1 MDNRDLDKMIQDK
14 LGDFRE
20 TPDPRVWERVR
31 ASLDRKKKKDRLIPL
46 WLRIGAAAAI
56 IAAGLF
62 LLAPGEDFSSV
73 APAVSRSA
81 DQPEVPGQRSTESRE
96 TERSLPAGN
105 EDGVVGNQTSEEKDN
120 PAEGPGVTGGIVL
133 SSGNGK
139 MPPEE
144 DLGQGD
150 LKPDRLA
157 ASGSTTQERD
167 LPYKKRNSVADLS
180 GAERLA
186 DKGKNPN
193 PAANTSNASKLE
205 EPALAGKTE
214 ADPVQES
221 PPKKSIFEE
230 LESQEA
236 IAVNEETEE
245 KWSIGPSLAPVYFNS
260 FGEGSPISSNFLNN
274 SKSGTVNMSY
284 GLQVSYRLSRKLSLR
299 SGIHRVDY
307 GYNTD
312 DVGFTASPSAGP
324 NSLIRTISY
333 SENSKNLVVHSTVSG
348 TQPPQEQTATDVS
361 APSAA
366 REGQM
371 LQEFGYLEIPVEME
385 YNLLD
390 RKLGINLIGGL
401 SSLFLVENSVS
412 LQSGEEVTEI
422 GEATNMNSLNF
433 STNLG
438 LGFYYRLN
446 TRFEINLQPMFKY
459 QLNTFTETSGNF
471 RPYSIGVYSGLNFR
485 F

>member
-20 TPDPRVWERVR
+20 TPDPRVWDRVR
-31 ASLDRKKKKDRLIPL
+31 ASLDRKKKKGRLIPL

-62 LLAPGEDFSSV
+62 LLAPGEDSSSE
-73 APAVSRSA
+73 APAVGRSVI
-81 DQPEVPGQRSTESRE
+81 QPDVPRESNSE
-96 TERSLPAGN
+96 KSLPGMM
-105 EDGVVGNQTSEEKDN
+105 EDGLVNDQTSEEKNNSSEDT
-120 PAEGPGVTGGIVL
+120 GVSDGVGSNSGIAKTP
-133 SSGNGK
+133 SARDS
-139 MPPEE
+139 
-144 DLGQGD
+144 GQGA
-150 LKPDRLA
+150 LKNDWLA
-157 ASGSTTQERD
+157 ASEATDEERGLRD
-167 LPYKKRNSVADLS
+167 QKENRVAEVND
-180 GAERLA
+180 AERLA
-186 DKGKNPN
+186 SIQENPN
-193 PAANTSNASKLE
+193 RVVDTQAAKTRGESVLTIE
-205 EPALAGKTE
+205 EA
-214 ADPVQES
+214 ADANGEN

-230 LESQEA
+230 LETQEA
-236 IAVNEETEE
+236 VADSEESEG
-245 KWSIGPSLAPVYFNS
+245 KWSVGPSLAPVYFNS
-260 FGEGSPISSNFLNN
+260 FGNGSPISSNFLNN

-284 GLQVSYRLSRKLSLR
+284 GLQVSYQLSKKLSLR

-312 DVGFTASPSAGP
+312 DVGFTASPAARPS
-324 NSLIRTISY
+324 SLIRTISY
-333 SENSKNLVVHSTVSG
+333 SENSKNLVVHSTISG
-348 TQPPQEQTATDVS
+348 AQPPQEPAAVDVS

-371 LQEFGYLEIPVEME
+371 LQEFGYLEIPVEMQ

-390 RKLGINLIGGL
+390 RKFGINLIGGL

-412 LQSGEEVTEI
+412 LQSGEAVTEI

-446 TRFEINLQPMFKY
+446 PRFEINLQPMFKY
-459 QLNTFTETSGNF
+459 QLNTFTETSGSF
-471 RPYSIGVYSGLNFR
+471 QPYSIGVYSGLNFR

>member
-1 MDNRDLDKMIQDK
+1 M
-14 LGDFRE
+14 
-20 TPDPRVWERVR
+20 
-31 ASLDRKKKKDRLIPL
+31 
-46 WLRIGAAAAI
+46 
-56 IAAGLF
+56 
-62 LLAPGEDFSSV
+62 
-73 APAVSRSA
+73 
-81 DQPEVPGQRSTESRE
+81 
-96 TERSLPAGN
+96 
-105 EDGVVGNQTSEEKDN
+105 
-120 PAEGPGVTGGIVL
+120 
-133 SSGNGK
+133 
-139 MPPEE
+139 
-144 DLGQGD
+144 
-150 LKPDRLA
+150 
-157 ASGSTTQERD
+157 
-167 LPYKKRNSVADLS
+167 
-180 GAERLA
+180 
-186 DKGKNPN
+186 
-193 PAANTSNASKLE
+193 
-205 EPALAGKTE
+205 
-214 ADPVQES
+214 
-221 PPKKSIFEE
+221 
-230 LESQEA
+230 
-236 IAVNEETEE
+236 
-245 KWSIGPSLAPVYFNS
+245 
-260 FGEGSPISSNFLNN
+260 
-274 SKSGTVNMSY
+274 
-284 GLQVSYRLSRKLSLR
+284 
-299 SGIHRVDY
+299 DY

-312 DVGFTASPSAGP
+312 EVGFTASPSAGP

-348 TQPPQEQTATDVS
+348 SQPPQEQTATDVS

>member
-1 MDNRDLDKMIQDK
+1 
-14 LGDFRE
+14 
-20 TPDPRVWERVR
+20 
-31 ASLDRKKKKDRLIPL
+31 
-46 WLRIGAAAAI
+46 
-56 IAAGLF
+56 
-62 LLAPGEDFSSV
+62 
-73 APAVSRSA
+73 
-81 DQPEVPGQRSTESRE
+81 
-96 TERSLPAGN
+96 
-105 EDGVVGNQTSEEKDN
+105 
-120 PAEGPGVTGGIVL
+120 
-133 SSGNGK
+133 
-139 MPPEE
+139 
-144 DLGQGD
+144 
-150 LKPDRLA
+150 
-157 ASGSTTQERD
+157 
-167 LPYKKRNSVADLS
+167 
-180 GAERLA
+180 
-186 DKGKNPN
+186 
-193 PAANTSNASKLE
+193 
-205 EPALAGKTE
+205 
-214 ADPVQES
+214 
-221 PPKKSIFEE
+221 
-230 LESQEA
+230 
-236 IAVNEETEE
+236 
-245 KWSIGPSLAPVYFNS
+245 
-260 FGEGSPISSNFLNN
+260 
-274 SKSGTVNMSY
+274 MSY
-284 GLQVSYRLSRKLSLR
+284 GLQVSYRLSGKLSLR

-348 TQPPQEQTATDVS
+348 TQLPQEQTATDVS

-366 REGQM
+366 REGEM

-390 RKLGINLIGGL
+390 RKLGINLIGGV

>member
-1 MDNRDLDKMIQDK
+1 LV
-14 LGDFRE
+14 GD
-20 TPDPRVWERVR
+20 
-31 ASLDRKKKKDRLIPL
+31 
-46 WLRIGAAAAI
+46 
-56 IAAGLF
+56 
-62 LLAPGEDFSSV
+62 
-73 APAVSRSA
+73 
-81 DQPEVPGQRSTESRE
+81 
-96 TERSLPAGN
+96 
-105 EDGVVGNQTSEEKDN
+105 QTSEEKDN
-120 PAEGPGVTGGIVL
+120 PSEGPGVVGGVVL
-133 SSGNGK
+133 SSGKGIT
-139 MPPEE
+139 PPKE
-144 DLGQGD
+144 DSGQGA
-150 LKPDRLA
+150 LKQDRLA
-157 ASGSTTQERD
+157 ASGSTGRGRD
-167 LPYKKRNSVADLS
+167 IPSKKGNRVAELS
-180 GAERLA
+180 SEAVLA
-186 DKGKNPN
+186 DKGENPS
-193 PAANTSNASKLE
+193 PEANTSTVSTSA

-214 ADPVQES
+214 ADPAQETQ
-221 PPKKSIFEE
+221 PKKSIFEE

-236 IAVNEETEE
+236 IAANGDTEE

-284 GLQVSYRLSRKLSLR
+284 GLQVSYRLSGKLSLR

-348 TQPPQEQTATDVS
+348 TQLPQEQTATDVS

-366 REGQM
+366 REGEM

-390 RKLGINLIGGL
+390 RKLGINLIGGV

>member
-1 MDNRDLDKMIQDK
+1 M
-14 LGDFRE
+14 
-20 TPDPRVWERVR
+20 
-31 ASLDRKKKKDRLIPL
+31 
-46 WLRIGAAAAI
+46 
-56 IAAGLF
+56 
-62 LLAPGEDFSSV
+62 
-73 APAVSRSA
+73 
-81 DQPEVPGQRSTESRE
+81 
-96 TERSLPAGN
+96 
-105 EDGVVGNQTSEEKDN
+105 
-120 PAEGPGVTGGIVL
+120 
-133 SSGNGK
+133 
-139 MPPEE
+139 
-144 DLGQGD
+144 
-150 LKPDRLA
+150 
-157 ASGSTTQERD
+157 
-167 LPYKKRNSVADLS
+167 
-180 GAERLA
+180 A
-186 DKGKNPN
+186 DKGENPN
-193 PAANTSNASKLE
+193 TAANSSTASALE
-205 EPALAGKTE
+205 EPALAGETE
-214 ADPVQES
+214 ADPAQES
-221 PPKKSIFEE
+221 PRKKSIFEE